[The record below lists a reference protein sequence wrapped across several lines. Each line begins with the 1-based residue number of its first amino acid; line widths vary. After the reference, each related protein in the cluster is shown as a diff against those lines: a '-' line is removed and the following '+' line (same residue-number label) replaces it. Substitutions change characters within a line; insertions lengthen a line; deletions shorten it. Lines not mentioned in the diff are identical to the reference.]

1 MLSARNNNLLSL
13 RLAAQRTI
21 VGTEYNLRN
30 AELQSEGKTL
40 VYPNQKE
47 TAMECVSHFESG
59 KQVVMLVAQP
69 GTGKTGVSQEVMY
82 LLACHADDN
91 MCVSTKDMMIL
102 TGMSDNDWQEQYE
115 NNMLP
120 PFKSNIYH
128 RGKLL
133 KQVSKLSDMR
143 NGLITTDE
151 CHIASDTDMI
161 VSKTIKNA
169 GLLNLTEL
177 RERGIRML
185 DISATPESVLNDIS
199 TWGDSA
205 AKVYLKPGPTYKGFE
220 VMLSEDR
227 IRKAPVFTCEDD
239 VREFLELFEAR
250 YNNTSKKYFPIRL
263 SSKPKLVGEWLQLVC
278 NNMGWVL
285 KHHDSEQRVSDID
298 QIMRSAPTAHTIIL
312 VKGFWRASKR
322 IVRTHV
328 GGTYEFIP
336 SRQNVTTAAQGLCAR
351 FCDNYEYS
359 GDELNPDL
367 RPIHFGD
374 IDSIHDYL
382 HWINSGCNFESANY
396 QSTRIT
402 AKDGHVVAHKSKF
415 HATNVVGITG
425 VDEYV
430 DEPERNVEL
439 PYVVV
444 EGVFNT
450 EQEARTWC
458 TRNIPSQ
465 YIDPKGDPKPYTSSI
480 CGLYTMDSAGLMVKC
495 SNRNQSAATHY
506 KLRGDIEIR
515 DEASTRSNVSSV
527 VASWN
532 GSARGI
538 PVRHTDGSIKY
549 IIVHRRHFG

>member
-1 MLSARNNNLLSL
+1 MLQARSHNLLSL
-13 RLAAQRTI
+13 RKEAQRTI

-82 LLACHADDN
+82 LLSCHADDD
-91 MCVSTKDMMIL
+91 MCVFTKDMMIL

-133 KQVSKLSDMR
+133 KQVDKLAGMR

-151 CHIASDTDMI
+151 CHIASDNDMT
-161 VSKTIKNA
+161 VSKTIKSA

-177 RERGIRML
+177 RERRIRMF

-199 TWGDSA
+199 LWGDSA
-205 AKVYLKPGPTYKGFE
+205 AKVYLKPGPMYKGFE
-220 VMLSEDR
+220 VMISEDR
-227 IRKAPVFTCEDD
+227 IRKAPLFTSEDE
-239 VREFLELFEAR
+239 VRVFLEFFEHR
-250 YNNTSKKYFPIRL
+250 YRNTSKKYFPVRL
-263 SSKPKLVGEWLQLVC
+263 SSKPKGVAEWLQLAC

-298 QIMRSAPTAHTIIL
+298 KMMMTAPSAHTIIL

-322 IVRTHV
+322 IVRAHV

-336 SRQNVTTAAQGLCAR
+336 TKQNVTTAAQGLCAR

-359 GDELNPDL
+359 GDELDPEL

-374 IDSIHDYL
+374 IDSIRDYL
-382 HWINSGCNFESANY
+382 HWINSDCKFENANY
-396 QSTRIT
+396 QSNRIT

-415 HATNVVGITG
+415 HATNVVGIAG
-425 VDEYV
+425 ADETAA
-430 DEPERNVEL
+430 EPERNVEL

-444 EGVFNT
+444 DGVFNT

-458 TRNIPSQ
+458 NRNIPSQ
-465 YIDPKGDPKPYTSSI
+465 YIDPKGDIKPYTSSI
-480 CGLYTMDSAGLMVKC
+480 CGLYTIDTDGKMVKC

-515 DEASTRSNVSSV
+515 DEAYTRFNMSTV

-538 PVRHTDGSIKY
+538 PVRHHDGSIKY
-549 IIVHRRHFG
+549 IIVHRRHFA